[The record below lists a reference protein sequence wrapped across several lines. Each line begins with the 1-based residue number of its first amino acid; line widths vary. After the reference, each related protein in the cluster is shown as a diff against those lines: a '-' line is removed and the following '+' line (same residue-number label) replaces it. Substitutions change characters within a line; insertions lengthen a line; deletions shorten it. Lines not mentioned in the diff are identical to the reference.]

1 MEQQLLNKYAQTIL
15 TTVGLQKG
23 QYVVVNCEPI
33 NRHFALV
40 IAEHAYRRG
49 AAYVAIEHPIH
60 LGPRLNRIRA
70 DYCPEEYLDLLPA
83 SLREQA
89 ERRVEEKWVHINLM
103 GEENPECMEGVAP
116 ERSKR
121 LNQGYTPL
129 RKVQM
134 QAFLNA
140 RVQWQV
146 AYLPTP
152 ANAARIYG
160 SQPDDEAAGRAF
172 EALAEILQLGDPD
185 PADRWTEKVAEIERR
200 ARALEELELKSLRFT
215 GPGTDLEIGMTS
227 GCRWKGGTFT
237 AEDGTRFIPNL
248 PTEEVFTSPDF
259 RRVNGRAAVTR
270 PVLVKEVG
278 NQLVDGA
285 WFEFKDGKV
294 VDYGADR
301 GKHVLDE
308 LLSFDEGARR
318 LGEVALVDGNSS
330 IFRSGLLWN
339 NTLLDENAAC
349 HIALGNGLAPAIE
362 GGEAMSEE
370 ELTAHGINSSKIH
383 TDFMIGSPQVDVT
396 AAAADGRA
404 VEIIKDGV
412 FQL

>member
-1 MEQQLLNKYAQTIL
+1 MEQELLNQYAQTIL
-15 TTVGLQKG
+15 TTVGLRKG

-33 NRHFALV
+33 NRYFALI
-40 IAEHAYRRG
+40 IAEQAYRRG

-70 DYCPEEYLDLLPA
+70 DYCPEEYLDSLPD

-103 GEENPECMEGVAP
+103 GEEEPECMEGVAP
-116 ERSKR
+116 ERSRR
-121 LNQGYTPL
+121 LNQGYVPL

-134 QAFLNA
+134 HAFLNA

-146 AYLPTP
+146 VYLPTP

-160 SQPDDEAAGRAF
+160 SRPDMEAAGRAF
-172 EALAEILQLGDPD
+172 ETLSDILLLKDPD
-185 PADRWTEKVAEIERR
+185 PAARWAEKVAEIERR
-200 ARALEELELKSLRFT
+200 AQALEKLDVKRLRFA
-215 GPGTDLEIGMTS
+215 GPGTELEVGMAS

-237 AEDGTRFIPNL
+237 SEEGIRFIPNL

-259 RRVNGRAAVTR
+259 RQVTGRVAVTR
-270 PVLVKEVG
+270 PVLVKETG
-278 NQLVDGA
+278 NKLVEGA
-285 WFEFKDGKV
+285 WFEFDEGRV

-301 GKHVLDE
+301 GQHVLDE
-308 LLSFDEGARR
+308 LLSFDEGARY

-330 IFRSGLLWN
+330 IFRSGLLWC

-349 HIALGNGLAPAIE
+349 HIALGNGLAPAVE
-362 GGEAMSEE
+362 GGEKMSEE

-396 AAAADGRA
+396 AVTAEGRKA
-404 VEIIKDGV
+404 EIIKEGV
-412 FQL
+412 FRL